1 MKDFESK
8 LYLIHE
14 LLRSFLR
21 YAAEIDVA
29 EMLLGLDDSAV
40 GAFFLDGEVVV
51 HRIGVPLPLGG
62 RDGPGGGRLAG
73 FADLFFFLNS
83 GQFRDFFVEF
93 LLSLLSGGVFFFPAD
108 GFGRLGLVLQIG
120 LQIVDLD
127 RLKLAL

>member
-21 YAAEIDVA
+21 DAAEIDVA

-51 HRIGVPLPLGG
+51 HPIGVPLSLGG
-62 RDGPGGGRLAG
+62 RDGPGGG
-73 FADLFFFLNS
+73 
-83 GQFRDFFVEF
+83 
-93 LLSLLSGGVFFFPAD
+93 
-108 GFGRLGLVLQIG
+108 
-120 LQIVDLD
+120 
-127 RLKLAL
+127 